1 MHLPLSTLDAAG
13 MIGPDGPA
21 TQPGLRDGVDMAA
34 LVGRPH
40 LFGRVK
46 PLRRGFMVE
55 PIGNL
60 VLQPDGRI
68 TGHGHANEGTWAP
81 YEWGDAPADK
91 AFAFVSGGNGYIPS
105 STWTQSFGTGAIGDM
120 PLGLFCDE
128 PEDTMAAQRLCLIP
142 QPAAGTPPAP
152 VDDPENGVVFLVA
165 SCRRFYENTMPAL
178 LAQLRAEGIPDARI
192 KVVVN
197 GCDADEDRTI
207 DGVDHAFSTHDGW
220 EWSALYEAPRR
231 WRFGYAFLM
240 HDTNVI
246 FPGFRR
252 AVEEFNRHL
261 PWDHLPAS
269 PLARCLLG
277 LYSHDFLTR
286 LHPWLKGTD
295 RISKRDG
302 IIAEAAAELLFRART
317 ALVMGDAESNGR
329 FRQAEW
335 RELVDQFN
343 TGSAR
348 VRRAFPAIKLHKFIH
363 AGPTKPEAL

>member
-1 MHLPLSTLDAAG
+1 MHLPFSSLDQTG
-13 MIGPDGPA
+13 SGGGPGSA
-21 TQPGLRDGVDMAA
+21 TAQPSLRDGVDMAK
-34 LVGRPH
+34 LIGRPH

-60 VLQPDGRI
+60 VLRPGGRI
-68 TGHGHANEGTWAP
+68 TGHGHPNEGTWAP
-81 YEWGDAPADK
+81 YEWGEVPSSQ

-105 STWTQSFGTGAIGDM
+105 STWTQSFGDM
-120 PLGLFCDE
+120 PIGLFCDE
-128 PEDTMAAQRLCLIP
+128 PEDSMAAQRLCLIP
-142 QPAAGTPPAP
+142 QGPVVPA
-152 VDDPENGVVFLVA
+152 DDPENGVVFLVA
-165 SCRRFYENTMPAL
+165 SCLRFHESTIPAL
-178 LAQLRAEGIPDARI
+178 LAQLRAEGIPASRI

-197 GCDADEDRTI
+197 GCARDEDRTI

-252 AVEEFNRHL
+252 SVEEFNRHL
-261 PWDHLPAS
+261 AWDHLPAS

-286 LHPWLKGTD
+286 LNPWLKTTD

-302 IIAEAAAELLFRART
+302 IIAEAAAEILFRART
-317 ALVMGDAESNGR
+317 ALVIGDAERNGR
-329 FRQAEW
+329 YAQAEW
-335 RELVDQFN
+335 RELVDQFD
-343 TGSAR
+343 TGTAR

-363 AGPTKPEAL
+363 AGPAKPDAL